1 MGGKSTPLR
10 SGAVKK
16 QSLGVGPQVFNSSSL
31 IRCRPDSRGCASS
44 GWRTSCLNTLPVNL
58 APLRH
63 APPVITPGIP
73 VARKKP
79 ARPSLNCTLI
89 LGAIPQESEL
99 VERAIVGARHAKLGP
114 FPYVTGKLAGRRVI
128 LAVTGIGKT
137 NAGMVTTAF
146 IEKFKPREVIMTGTA
161 SRIDP
166 EIRNGDVIVGEV
178 TCNHDFGSLGAD
190 YRMAYFGAEGPLGD
204 QMPILYP
211 ADKRLLAA
219 AKKAIKTH
227 VPESADHL
235 SPSYVPIVRVG
246 RLTAGD
252 QFGITDARIDDIRT
266 QLKPNLMEMESGSTA
281 QVCWYLRTPF
291 ICIRSGSNPTQNSP
305 DDAYRK
311 LSPFAARQAALFT
324 LSLVAQLSPK

>member
-1 MGGKSTPLR
+1 MVPRALAIGPGG
-10 SGAVKK
+10 GA
-16 QSLGVGPQVFNSSSL
+16 LAALAGG
-31 IRCRPDSRGCASS
+31 
-44 GWRTSCLNTLPVNL
+44 PVNL

-63 APPVITPGIP
+63 APPVIIPGIP
-73 VARKKP
+73 VAKKKP
-79 ARPSLNCTLI
+79 ARPSKNCTLI

-99 VERAIVGARHAKLGP
+99 VERALVGAKKGKLGP
-114 FPYVTGKLAGRRVI
+114 FPYVIGKLHGRKVI

-146 IEKFKPREVIMTGTA
+146 VEKFQPREVIMTGTA

-166 EIRNGDVIVGEV
+166 AMRNGDVIVGEV

-190 YRMAYFGAEGPLGD
+190 YKMAYFAAEGPLGD

-219 AKKAIKTH
+219 ARKAIKTH
-227 VPESADHL
+227 VPETASHQ
-235 SPSYVPIVRVG
+235 SPPYLPVVKVG

-252 QFGITDARIDDIRT
+252 QFGITDQRIADILA
-266 QLKPNLMEMESGSTA
+266 QLQPNLMEMESGSTA

-305 DDAYRK
+305 DDAYRL
-311 LSPFAARQAALFT
+311 LSPFASRQAALFAI
-324 LSLVAQLSPK
+324 SLVKAL